1 MYTCVRYLYSLSCVV
16 IRDCPPC
23 HFLSSPT
30 VLAELQQANLIS
42 RQDCEEVKDISDV
55 LEVQRGK
62 SPQVQSKTAD
72 ILRSQK
78 WDKEAGLLSGK
89 QT

>member
-1 MYTCVRYLYSLSCVV
+1 MCEVTYSLSCVV
-16 IRDCPPC
+16 ICDCPLC
-23 HFLSSPT
+23 HFLLSPT

-42 RQDCEEVKDISDV
+42 RLDCTRVKDISVV

-62 SPQVQSKTAD
+62 SSQVQSKTAD
-72 ILRSQK
+72 ILRSQG